1 MPEPVEFSCVELR
14 SPIAPVSLWKEYLCC
29 PLDPGV
35 SFPDAVD
42 FTFPST
48 AQRSE
53 NLILAGN

>member
-14 SPIAPVSLWKEYLCC
+14 SPLVLVSPWKKDLCS

-35 SFPDAVD
+35 PFPDAVD
-42 FTFPST
+42 LTFPPT
-48 AQRSE
+48 AERSK